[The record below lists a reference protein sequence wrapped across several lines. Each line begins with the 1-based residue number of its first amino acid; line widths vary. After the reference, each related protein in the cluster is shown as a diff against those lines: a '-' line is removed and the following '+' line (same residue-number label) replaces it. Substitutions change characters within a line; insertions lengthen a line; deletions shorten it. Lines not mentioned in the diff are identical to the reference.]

1 MVLNPEGMEVKP
13 DGSEVM
19 PEGRDVTPVG
29 PSVAVPEVTTIVI
42 FPVPMGAR
50 EVPVPVG
57 PRGGV
62 VEFA

>member
-29 PSVAVPEVTTIVI
+29 PSVAVPEVKMVV
-42 FPVPMGAR
+42 FPVPMGAK
-50 EVPVPVG
+50 EVPEPVG